1 MLARLLLPDLPLEIS
16 RSRAPPPH
24 CDRHHSAVRSL
35 HDRLAVDV
43 GTALRTARELRGLEV
58 AQLAAATKIQ
68 VHILRAIEN
77 NEFDKVPGGIFVRGF
92 IRAYARE
99 VGLDST
105 EMIEPFLP
113 QKAEALP
120 AATGTEAPLEG
131 TAAPIEP
138 VRIEPEGPRWRLD
151 LGYAVIVPALVF
163 GLVSFNPGGASHS
176 TPTVPPTAPSAAP
189 AAAPPSA
196 PPSAPPAS
204 TDAAA
209 GTADAST
216 DALNAV
222 STSGVALRVEILAR
236 GECWVKAVVDGRPF
250 VARLLQPGERV
261 TVDASHDVI
270 LRVGDPAVFSYSI
283 NGRPG
288 LPLGEA
294 RVPVTVRF
302 TSDGRQDALAS

>member
-1 MLARLLLPDLPLEIS
+1 M
-16 RSRAPPPH
+16 
-24 CDRHHSAVRSL
+24 

-131 TAAPIEP
+131 AAAPIEP
-138 VRIEPEGPRWRLD
+138 VHIEPEGRRWRLD
-151 LGYAVIVPALVF
+151 LGYALIVPALVF

-176 TPTVPPTAPSAAP
+176 TPTIPRPPQRPHPQRRPRRRPRRHPRRPPT
-189 AAAPPSA
+189 PP
-196 PPSAPPAS
+196 
-204 TDAAA
+204 
-209 GTADAST
+209 
-216 DALNAV
+216 
-222 STSGVALRVEILAR
+222 R
-236 GECWVKAVVDGRPF
+236 
-250 VARLLQPGERV
+250 
-261 TVDASHDVI
+261 
-270 LRVGDPAVFSYSI
+270 
-283 NGRPG
+283 
-288 LPLGEA
+288 
-294 RVPVTVRF
+294 
-302 TSDGRQDALAS
+302 